1 MRINF
6 NNILLSKMKAILVR
20 EFGGPEV
27 CQIVKNVPIPEP
39 NDNQI
44 QIKVHATGVN
54 PVDTYIRSGTHS
66 RQPKLPYTPGLD
78 SAGIVTKV
86 GKNVKKFKVGDRVF
100 TVNSDTGTYA
110 EYTLSTPIST
120 FRLEDNLSFEEG
132 SSLGVPYFSAYRA
145 LFIKANAKP
154 GETLLIHGASGS
166 VGIATIQ
173 FAKTHGLKIIG
184 TAGTKE
190 GMELVKEQGADY
202 VYNHKENDY
211 MEKVKHDHPEGID
224 IILEML
230 ANVNLNNDLQIL
242 KAKKGRVVVIGN
254 RGTIDI
260 NPRLLMAKETSV
272 TGVTLFSSTE
282 EEFEMM
288 NSHLQALI
296 KNNCIK
302 PVIGKVFTLEETPEA
317 QSEVINNAGT
327 FGRITIKVV

>member
-1 MRINF
+1 
-6 NNILLSKMKAILVR
+6 
-20 EFGGPEV
+20 
-27 CQIVKNVPIPEP
+27 
-39 NDNQI
+39 
-44 QIKVHATGVN
+44 
-54 PVDTYIRSGTHS
+54 
-66 RQPKLPYTPGLD
+66 
-78 SAGIVTKV
+78 
-86 GKNVKKFKVGDRVF
+86 
-100 TVNSDTGTYA
+100 
-110 EYTLSTPIST
+110 
-120 FRLEDNLSFEEG
+120 
-132 SSLGVPYFSAYRA
+132 
-145 LFIKANAKP
+145 
-154 GETLLIHGASGS
+154 
-166 VGIATIQ
+166 
-173 FAKTHGLKIIG
+173 LKIIG

-190 GMELVKEQGADY
+190 GMALVKEQGADY